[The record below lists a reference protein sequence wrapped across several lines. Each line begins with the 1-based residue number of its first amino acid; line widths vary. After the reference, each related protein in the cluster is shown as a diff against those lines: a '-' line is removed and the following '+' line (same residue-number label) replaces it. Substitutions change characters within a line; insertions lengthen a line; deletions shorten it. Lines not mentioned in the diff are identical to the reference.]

1 MHGVSASF
9 WPVLSCY
16 LYWGSLGIDIRLV
29 LSKLT
34 YDPGFICYTPQAR
47 DMIVLLRNCLPPRAD
62 QIEPAEVPEYLE
74 YRQEGV
80 DDEQRGYA
88 RRVIG
93 VGHSIGGN
101 AL

>member
-1 MHGVSASF
+1 
-9 WPVLSCY
+9 
-16 LYWGSLGIDIRLV
+16 
-29 LSKLT
+29 
-34 YDPGFICYTPQAR
+34 
-47 DMIVLLRNCLPPRAD
+47 MIVLLRNCLPPRAD
-62 QIEPAEVPEYLE
+62 QVDPAEVPEYLE

-80 DDEQRGYA
+80 DDEQGGYA

>member
-1 MHGVSASF
+1 
-9 WPVLSCY
+9 
-16 LYWGSLGIDIRLV
+16 
-29 LSKLT
+29 
-34 YDPGFICYTPQAR
+34 
-47 DMIVLLRNCLPPRAD
+47 MIVLLRNCLPPRAD
-62 QIEPAEVPEYLE
+62 QIDPAEVPEYLE